1 MTLDFWSFIMMF
13 LVKRSVLSALFVCFI
28 LSGLKAH
35 SASEQKEAGHHQHG
49 SHPECPIPQTAMD
62 VLKCAS
68 ENHPKIRAAQ
78 LDEQVQGGVEKR
90 EGQIPNPSLNL
101 ETVSGEMGNVSRK
114 ETKISL
120 MQPLEIG
127 GGRGARIDLA
137 KANTFRS
144 RAELEEVRANIMIET
159 VINLY
164 RLYQLKLQSESSE
177 RTIQAY
183 QNSINSLKRR
193 AALSPEQKVSL
204 SVFQM
209 ALAEAKLRVLSI
221 SEERRSLGL
230 YFHMAT
236 GNSYDEIKGVL
247 PSQYKWPTLSESVEI
262 KSPAKAKAV
271 AEQMAAEA
279 QLNQEQASSWPVLA
293 IGPMVQMEEEGSDKV
308 NLYGLQLS
316 FPLPLFNVNGGGRKA
331 AQLGVQRSQELLKI
345 TERVESHEREETLH
359 NYEDSLKALKESPQ
373 FNQIDEENRKN
384 QKLAGS
390 GLIPASLAIEAQR
403 SNAELIKTLQ
413 ERELK
418 TLQALWT
425 IYKLDGRILT
435 ESL

>member
-1 MTLDFWSFIMMF
+1 MIF
-13 LVKRSVLSALFVCFI
+13 LMKRSVLATLFVCFI
-28 LSGLKAH
+28 LFGFPAN
-35 SASEQKEAGHHQHG
+35 SANEQKEVGHHQHG

-78 LDEQVQGGVEKR
+78 LEEQVQSGIEKR

-101 ETVSGEMGNVSRK
+101 ESVSGEMGSVSRK

-127 GGRGARIDLA
+127 GARGARMDLA

-144 RAELEEVRANIMIET
+144 RAEFEDVRANIMIET
-159 VINLY
+159 VVNLY
-164 RLYQLKLQSESSE
+164 RLYQLKLQAESSE

-183 QNSINSLKRR
+183 QSSINSLKRR

-209 ALAEAKLRVLSI
+209 ALSETKLRMLSI
-221 SEERRSLGL
+221 TEERRALAL

-247 PSQYKWPTLSESVEI
+247 PTQYKWPALEESAEI
-262 KSPAKAKAV
+262 KSPAKAKAI
-271 AEQMAAEA
+271 AEKMAAEA
-279 QLNQEQASSWPVLA
+279 QLSQEQASSWPVLA
-293 IGPMVQMEEEGSDKV
+293 IGPMVQMEEEGSNRT

-331 AQLGVQRSQELLKI
+331 AQLGVQKSQELLQI
-345 TERVESHEREETLH
+345 TERVEAHEREEILH
-359 NYEDSLKALKESPQ
+359 NYEDSLKALKESPP

-384 QKLAGS
+384 HKLAAG

-425 IYKLDGRILT
+425 IYKLDGRIMT
-435 ESL
+435 ENL

>member
-1 MTLDFWSFIMMF
+1 MIF
-13 LVKRSVLSALFVCFI
+13 LVKRPLVVALFVA
-28 LSGLKAH
+28 LVLMDVRAY
-35 SASEQKEAGHHQHG
+35 SANEQKEAGHHQHG
-49 SHPECPIPQTAMD
+49 SHPECPIPQSATD
-62 VLKCAS
+62 ILKCAS

-78 LDEQVQGGVEKR
+78 LNEQVQSGVEKK
-90 EGQIPNPSLNL
+90 EGQISNPSLNL
-101 ETVSGEMGNVSRK
+101 ESVSGDMGNVSRK

-120 MQPLEIG
+120 IQPLEIG
-127 GGRGARIDLA
+127 GARGARIDLA
-137 KANTFRS
+137 KANTFLS
-144 RAELEEVRANIMIET
+144 RAEFEEVRADVMIET

-164 RLYQLKLQSESSE
+164 RLSQLKLQAESSE

-183 QNSINSLKRR
+183 QGSISSLKRR

-209 ALAEAKLRVLSI
+209 ALSEAKLRRLSI
-221 SEERRSLGL
+221 TEEQRSLSH

-247 PSQYKWPTLSESVEI
+247 PSQYKWPTLTESAEI
-262 KSPAKAKAV
+262 RSPAKAKAL
-271 AEQMAAEA
+271 AGKMAAEA
-279 QLNQEQASSWPVLA
+279 QLSQEQANSWPVLA
-293 IGPMVQMEEEGSDKV
+293 IGPMVQMEEEGSDKA

-331 AQLGVQRSQELLKI
+331 AQLNVQRSQEILKI
-345 TERVESHEREETLH
+345 TERVESHEREEILH

-373 FNQIDEENRKN
+373 FTDIDEENRKN

-403 SNAELIKTLQ
+403 SNAELLKTLQ

-425 IYKLDGRILT
+425 IYKLDGRIMT